1 MKIGYPCINRA
12 IGCTSSRTFRL
23 ASYSETRFR
32 ETVASN
38 LACLR
43 IILEYNLDHGLFFF
57 RLSSGI
63 IPFASHPICRIDWPH
78 RFKDELTQLGRFIL
92 DNDFRISIHPDQFI
106 VLNSPNPDVVK
117 RSIGELEYHAVLLN
131 SLELGKTAKIQLH
144 VGGVYNDKPKSIRR
158 FINTYKLLDSD
169 VKSRLVIE
177 NDDRLYSLHDCLF
190 LYEMTGIPILFD
202 FFHHTIMNN
211 GESVP
216 DAVKQASRTWSKQDG
231 VLMADYSS
239 QHPDGPIGKH
249 AETINIRHFMKV
261 IRLAGDIDFD
271 IMLEIKD
278 KEESA
283 NRAIKALNRA
293 EIKNIAQ

>member
-23 ASYSETRFR
+23 ASYSETRFC

-43 IILEYNLDHGLFFF
+43 KILEYNLEHGLFFF

-78 RFKDELTQLGRFIL
+78 IFKDELCSLGRFITE
-92 DNDFRISIHPDQFI
+92 NGFRISIHPDQFI

-117 RSIGELEYHAVLLN
+117 RSINELEYHSILLN
-131 SLELGKTAKIQLH
+131 SMGLDKTAKIQLH
-144 VGGVYNDKPKSIRR
+144 AGGVYDDKSKSIKR
-158 FINTYKLLDSD
+158 FIKTYKLLDRGI
-169 VKSRLVIE
+169 KSRLVIE
-177 NDDRLYSLHDCLF
+177 NDDRLYSLHDCHYLH
-190 LYEMTGIPILFD
+190 EVTGTPILFD
-202 FFHHTIMNN
+202 FFHHEILNN
-211 GESVP
+211 GESIP
-216 DAVKQASRTWSKQDG
+216 DAIRLASRTWSKQDG
-231 VLMADYSS
+231 ILMTDYSS
-239 QHPDGPIGKH
+239 QYPAGPIGKH
-249 AETINIRHFMKV
+249 AETINIRHFMKM

-271 IMLEIKD
+271 LMLEIKD

-283 NRAIKALNRA
+283 NRALKSLTRA
-293 EIKNIAQ
+293 EIIKIAH